1 MALIAA
7 KTWAERTGS
16 TRFWTADAL
25 RAMLAS
31 SQFEMLTVSDGPPI
45 VMVVSKLE
53 A

>member
-7 KTWAERTGS
+7 KAWAERMGS
-16 TRFWTADAL
+16 TRFWTADEL
-25 RAMLAS
+25 RVMLAS
-31 SQFEMLTVSDGPPI
+31 SQFGIETVSHGPPI